1 MAQRL
6 RILLIAEEAAGVQTV
21 RLLAGSSH
29 QVVAVMTGGGSGMTS
44 GLTIDGVASRL
55 GFPVWPVGRVKEK
68 SFAETVRREGIDL
81 LLNVHALCVLPGD
94 LVAAARL
101 GSFNLHPGPLPR
113 YAGLNAPSWAIY
125 HGAPSHAVT
134 VHWMD
139 AGIDTGPIAYEAQLT
154 VDDEDTGFTLSAKC
168 VRAGI
173 PLLNQLL
180 QAAAEGAVPRRPQAA
195 EPRRYYGREVPQQ
208 GRLCWAVPAEQVVN
222 FVRACDYLPFA
233 SPWGHPAASIGGREL
248 LVLKAARTGER
259 CTAAA
264 GSVGEHVGSDVLV
277 AATDEWVRVRRVRVG
292 KSALPAAEVLQ
303 PGDRF
308 DLPAKSEEVLSATP

>member
-29 QVVAVMTGGGSGMTS
+29 QVVAVMTGGGGGMAS

-55 GFPVWPVGRVKEK
+55 GFPVWPVRRAKEK
-68 SFAETVRREGIDL
+68 SFAETVRREEIDL

-94 LVAAARL
+94 VVAAPRL

-125 HGAPSHAVT
+125 HGERSHGVT
-134 VHWMD
+134 LHWMD
-139 AGIDTGPIAYEAQLT
+139 AGIDTGAIAYETELT
-154 VDDEDTGFTLSAKC
+154 IDDQDTGFTLSAKC

-173 PLLNQLL
+173 PLLQQLL
-180 QAAAEGAVPRRPQAA
+180 DAAAEGAVPRRPQPAL
-195 EPRRYYGREVPQQ
+195 PRRYYGRQVPQE
-208 GRLCWAVPAEQVVN
+208 GRLVWTTPAVRVVN

-233 SPWGHPAASIGGREL
+233 SPWGHPGGSVGGREL
-248 LVLKAARTGER
+248 LVLKAVRTGEP
-259 CTAAA
+259 CTAAP
-264 GSVGEHVGSDVLV
+264 GTVGRHVGRDVLV
-277 AATDEWVRVRRVRVG
+277 AAADEWVQVRRVRVG

-303 PGDRF
+303 TGERF
-308 DLPAKSEEVLSATP
+308 DLPAKSEEALSATL